1 MESASAGILAGL
13 NMALKL
19 EGKETLKL
27 PENTMM
33 GALSHYIS
41 DETVTN
47 FQPMGANIGILPQLE
62 EKIRDKKL
70 KAEKHAERSL
80 AALAEFIKEKEI

>member
-1 MESASAGILAGL
+1 MIGSLSA
-13 NMALKL
+13 
-19 EGKETLKL
+19 
-27 PENTMM
+27 
-33 GALSHYIS
+33 YIS
-41 DETVTN
+41 NPTVTN